1 MGTCG
6 EETKEKEM
14 DENGISKET
23 EEERLLERL
32 REAAAE
38 FTKERTLAT
47 KAVSSIVSK
56 DVEGAT
62 NNISP
67 TLTNLGRADLPF
79 VLLEWAVDYEIPLG
93 GLFTPKHKRKTI
105 RILQDVRGKVC
116 TGQFVGIMGPSGSGK
131 TSLLNVLAGR
141 VPMGSVISG
150 SIKLNGA
157 DRPEKFRAMSTY
169 VLQQEILFPSLTVRE
184 TMEIAAFLRLPRKYS
199 RERKREICKG
209 VMTELGLA
217 DVADTLV
224 GDARIRGISG
234 GEKKRTNIG
243 VEMISDPVVCFL
255 DEPTSGIDSY
265 QALNVMET
273 LSLLA
278 KNGRVVLSTIHQPRS
293 SIFQMFDQLL
303 LLAKGRVVY
312 FGAAQEAVDYFSMM
326 NFICPEHYNP
336 ADFFMDLVSTD
347 NRSAEFLSRSQTRV
361 QLLLQYYSVHSTEE
375 SFNCSNNTI
384 ADGDGHLAGDSN
396 SSKLDTYS
404 LRTGATWLEQLVILL
419 LRSFKKNNR
428 DLGTFYIGVAQLLTF
443 AILLGLLYMDMG
455 NDFQSIQD
463 RTGVLF
469 FITINVGFGG
479 IFTIINTFPAE
490 RLVVNR
496 ERASK
501 SYNIGAYYLGKL
513 VGELHVRL
521 LPTLLYTL
529 VLYYFVG
536 LYPEASRYF
545 TFIGVALL
553 LALTCQAF
561 ASVVSVLVSTQAAAF
576 ALAPAVSVILILF
589 GGFYINQD
597 TVPVGARWVK
607 YISAFYYGFYALMIN
622 EMEGQEFEARAT
634 NGGGGPTDSLPS
646 SQGGDPSGSITG
658 EEILSDFG
666 FTGLTIGQTQ
676 LLQFALFLGWH
687 SLAYIILRL
696 KKPKFAKLDEV
707 RVKKK

>member
-1 MGTCG
+1 MESQTQPRDDRGG
-6 EETKEKEM
+6 DGVEM
-14 DENGISKET
+14 EHG
-23 EEERLLERL
+23 EERLLDRL
-32 REAAAE
+32 REAAADFE
-38 FTKERTLAT
+38 KERTMAKKSLGS
-47 KAVSSIVSK
+47 V
-56 DVEGAT
+56 DPNDLEGAKKK
-62 NNISP
+62 ISP
-67 TLTNLGRADLPF
+67 TLTKLGRSELPF
-79 VLLEWAVDYEIPLG
+79 VVLEWTVDYAIQTG
-93 GLFTPKHKRKTI
+93 GLLTPKRKRKTI
-105 RILQDVRGKVC
+105 NILQDVQGKVC

-141 VPMGSVISG
+141 VPTGSIISG
-150 SIKLNGA
+150 SIKLNGQ
-157 DRPEKFRAMSTY
+157 DRPETFRSMSTY

-184 TMEIAAFLRLPRKYS
+184 TMETAAFLRLPRAYA
-199 RERKREICKG
+199 RERKREICDG
-209 VMTELGLA
+209 VMLELGLA

-303 LLAKGRVVY
+303 LLARGKVVY
-312 FGAAQEAVDYFSMM
+312 FGAAQEAVDYFSKMDLV
-326 NFICPEHYNP
+326 CPDHYNP

-347 NRSAEFLSRSQTRV
+347 NRTAEFTRSSLSRV
-361 QLLLQYYSVHSTEE
+361 QLLLEYYSRFNAIEACNHIDGQTGNEE
-375 SFNCSNNTI
+375 C
-384 ADGDGHLAGDSN
+384 HAGGEVN
-396 SSKLDTYS
+396 KSKLNTYS
-404 LRTGATWLEQLVILL
+404 IRSGASWLEQLVILL

-428 DLGTFYIGVAQLLTF
+428 DLGTFYIGIAQLLTF

-513 VGELHVRL
+513 IGELHVRL
-521 LPTLLYTL
+521 LPTLLYAL

-536 LYPEASRYF
+536 LYADASRYF
-545 TFIGVALL
+545 TFVGVALL

-561 ASVVSVLVSTQAAAF
+561 ASVVSVLVPTQAAAF

-622 EMEGQEFEARAT
+622 EMEGQEFECRTEGLET
-634 NGGGGPTDSLPS
+634 NDLGESVSEQEPGQDCP
-646 SQGGDPSGSITG
+646 ITG
-658 EEILSDFG
+658 QSILGDFG
-666 FTGLTIGQTQ
+666 FTEFTIGQTQ

-687 SLAYIILRL
+687 SLAYAILRFN
-696 KKPKFAKLDEV
+696 KPRFAKLDEV
-707 RVKKK
+707 QSKKN

>member
-1 MGTCG
+1 MESQTQPRDDWEGDGVEVEDG
-6 EETKEKEM
+6 EQ
-14 DENGISKET
+14 
-23 EEERLLERL
+23 RLLDRL
-32 REAAAE
+32 REAAADFE
-38 FTKERTLAT
+38 KERTMAT
-47 KAVSSIVSK
+47 KSLGSVDPK
-56 DVEGAT
+56 DLEEAT
-62 NNISP
+62 NKISP
-67 TLTNLGRADLPF
+67 TLTKLGRSELPF
-79 VLLEWAVDYEIPLG
+79 VVLEWTVDYAIQTG
-93 GLFTPKHKRKTI
+93 GLLTPKRKRKTI
-105 RILQDVRGKVC
+105 NILQDVQGKVC

-141 VPMGSVISG
+141 VPTGSIISG
-150 SIKLNGA
+150 SIKLNGQ
-157 DRPEKFRAMSTY
+157 DRHEKFRSMSTY

-184 TMEIAAFLRLPRKYS
+184 TMETAAFLRLPRAYS
-199 RERKREICKG
+199 RERKREICDG
-209 VMTELGLA
+209 VMMELGLV

-303 LLAKGRVVY
+303 LLARGKVVY
-312 FGAAQEAVDYFSMM
+312 FGAAQEAVDYFSKMH
-326 NFICPEHYNP
+326 FVCPDHYNP

-347 NRSAEFLSRSQTRV
+347 NRTAEFTRSSLSRV
-361 QLLLQYYSVHSTEE
+361 QLLLEYYSRCSANEACNHMDGEGGEE
-375 SFNCSNNTI
+375 ECHAGGEVNTR
-384 ADGDGHLAGDSN
+384 
-396 SSKLDTYS
+396 KLNTYS
-404 LRTGATWLEQLVILL
+404 IRSGASWFEQLVILL

-428 DLGTFYIGVAQLLTF
+428 DLGTFYIGIAQLLTF

-455 NDFQSIQD
+455 NDFPSIQD

-513 VGELHVRL
+513 FGELHVRL
-521 LPTLLYTL
+521 LPTLLYAL

-536 LYPEASRYF
+536 LYADASRYF

-561 ASVVSVLVSTQAAAF
+561 ASVVSVLVPTQAAAF

-622 EMEGQEFEARAT
+622 EMEGQQFGCPTVCLET
-634 NGGGGPTDSLPS
+634 NDAGECVREQEP
-646 SQGGDPSGSITG
+646 DPDCTITG
-658 EEILSDFG
+658 QSVLGDFG
-666 FTGLTIGQTQ
+666 FTGFTIGQTQ

-687 SLAYIILRL
+687 SLAYVILRFN
-696 KKPKFAKLDEV
+696 KPRFAKLDEV
-707 RVKKK
+707 QTKKK